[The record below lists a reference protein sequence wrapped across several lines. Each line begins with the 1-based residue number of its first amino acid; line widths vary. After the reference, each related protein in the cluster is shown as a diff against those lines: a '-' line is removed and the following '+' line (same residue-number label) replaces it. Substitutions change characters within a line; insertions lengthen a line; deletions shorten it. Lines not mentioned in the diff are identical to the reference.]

1 MFQLHPGSQFYWWR
15 KPEIPQKTTH
25 ILQVTSWQTWSHN
38 GVSSIPHPSGI
49 KTHNYHT
56 IAITT
61 TPWHLY
67 ILSGS
72 KYKFYTDKSELDFIY
87 IMKKTIYT

>member
-1 MFQLHPGSQFYWWR
+1 MVYRVYLNRVGLKLTTLVVVGTNYTGSC
-15 KPEIPQKTTH
+15 K
-25 ILQVTSWQTWSHN
+25 S
-38 GVSSIPHPSGI
+38 
-49 KTHNYHT
+49 NYHT
-56 IAITT
+56 ITITT

-87 IMKKTIYT
+87 IMKKTIYN